1 MKKLLEKVKGLL
13 EKFKS
18 KSKKIKI
25 AVVVSIIAVII
36 AIISAIFYSSSN
48 QYQVLFSNLDDANLQ
63 TVMSTLNNEKVD
75 AKIDKSTNTITV
87 PKSQVDKLRLELAP
101 SLTTASTGFELMD
114 SGSSFGMTDEEFK
127 IKKVRMQQGEL
138 EKTIKS
144 FPQVQ
149 DARVHITEATTSVFA
164 KDATPGKAAVYL
176 KLKSGTTIN
185 EDQVKSIVALVSGS
199 TENIPREN
207 IDVIDDKMN
216 LLTKDINADQTAS
229 VSSETISKQQDAE
242 KAYEDK
248 LQKAIVSLL
257 EPIVGKDKV
266 KATVNVNLDFD
277 SKQNTQTVVDPN
289 KVIISQENSKESNN
303 SGTGTT
309 TGQSP
314 VDNNMTNSITPTNN
328 SNTSTTNNG
337 NTSTSTTTTN
347 NGNTL
352 ISSKEDQKTNYEVG
366 KNESKVISAPGEV
379 KRLTASVVVDGTL
392 DAATQQTIENAVG
405 NAIGMDT
412 LRGDKVSVLGMAFDT
427 TAQDQAKAEVDAM
440 NAQAATSSK
449 NTMMIIAGILGTLLL
464 GIIIFLIVKRRK
476 NKKVKNDQLLDTLI
490 DDNIIPK
497 EPETFDPIEFES
509 KSQKSHLENE
519 IKKYAI
525 EKPEQVVEI
534 IRSWLTENER

>member
-1 MKKLLEKVKGLL
+1 MKKLLEKVKELL
-13 EKFKS
+13 DKFKS

-25 AVVVSIIAVII
+25 AVIIAIIAVLI

-48 QYQVLFSNLDDANLQ
+48 KYQVLFSNLDAADAQ
-63 TVMSTLNNEKVD
+63 TVINTLTDSKVD
-75 AKIDKSTNTITV
+75 TKIDSTTNTILV
-87 PKSQVDKLRLELAP
+87 PTDQVDKLRLELAP
-101 SLTTASTGFELMD
+101 TLTAGSKGYELMD

-144 FPQVQ
+144 FPQVES
-149 DARVHITEATTSVFA
+149 ARVHITEATTSVFA
-164 KDATPGKAAVYL
+164 KDTAPGKAAVYL
-176 KLKSGTTIN
+176 KIKKGATID

-207 IDVIDDKMN
+207 IDVIDDNMN
-216 LLTKDINADQTAS
+216 LLTKDINADQTAT
-229 VSSETISKQQDAE
+229 VSSEALLKQQNAE

-277 SKQNTQTVVDPN
+277 SKQKTQTVVDPN
-289 KVIISQENSKESNN
+289 KVIISQENSKEANT
-303 SGTGTT
+303 SGTGADTA
-309 TGQSP
+309 QSP
-314 VDNNMTNSITPTNN
+314 VDNNM
-328 SNTSTTNNG
+328 SNTI
-337 NTSTSTTTTN
+337 TTTN
-347 NGNTL
+347 GDKST
-352 ISSKEDQKTNYEVG
+352 SSKEDQKTNYEVG

-392 DAATQQTIENAVG
+392 DAETQQTIENAVG

-412 LRGDKVSVLGMAFDT
+412 LRGDQVSVLGMAFDT
-427 TAQDQAKAEVDAM
+427 TLQDQAKAEIDAM
-440 NAQAATSSK
+440 NAQEATATSNTK
-449 NTMMIIAGILGTLLL
+449 NIMMIIAGILGVLLL
-464 GIIIFLIVKRRK
+464 GVIIFLIAKRRK
-476 NKKVKNDQLLDTLI
+476 KKKVENDQLLDTLI
-490 DDNIIPK
+490 DDSIIPK
-497 EPETFDPIEFES
+497 EPEPFEPIEFES
-509 KSQKSHLENE
+509 RSQKTHLEDE

>member
-25 AVVVSIIAVII
+25 AVIVAIIAVLI

-63 TVMSTLNNEKVD
+63 TVMNTLNNEKVD

-87 PKSQVDKLRLELAP
+87 RGSQVDKLRLELAP
-101 SLTTASTGFELMD
+101 SLTTGSTGFELMD

-176 KLKSGTTIN
+176 KLKNGTTIN

-216 LLTKDINADQTAS
+216 LLTKDINTDKADS

-248 LQKAIVSLL
+248 LQKAIVTLL

-277 SKQNTQTVVDPN
+277 SKQKTQTVVDPN
-289 KVIISQENSKESNN
+289 KVIISQENSKELNN
-303 SGTGTT
+303 SGTGNT

-314 VDNNMTNSITPTNN
+314 VDNNMTNSITSTNN
-328 SNTSTTNNG
+328 ANA
-337 NTSTSTTTTN
+337 STTTTT
-347 NGNTL
+347 NGDKST
-352 ISSKEDQKTNYEVG
+352 SSKEDQKTNYEVG
-366 KNESKVISAPGEV
+366 KSESKVISAPGEV
-379 KRLTASVVVDGTL
+379 KRLTASVVVDGNL
-392 DAATQQTIENAVG
+392 DPATQQTLQNAVG
-405 NAIGMDT
+405 NAIGLDA
-412 LRGDKVSVLGMAFDT
+412 LRGDQVSVLGMAFDT
-427 TAQDQAKAEVDAM
+427 TVQDQAKAEVDAM
-440 NAQAATSSK
+440 NAEAATASRNK
-449 NTMMIIAGILGTLLL
+449 MMIIAGVLGVLLL
-464 GIIIFLIVKRRK
+464 GIIIGFIIKRRK
-476 NKKVKNDQLLDTLI
+476 KKKVEEEQLLDTLI
-490 DDNIIPK
+490 DDTIIPK
-497 EPETFDPIEFES
+497 ETEAYEPIEFEA
-509 KSQKSHLENE
+509 KTKKSHLEDE
-519 IKKYAI
+519 IKKYAT

-534 IRSWLTENER
+534 IKSWLAENER

>member
-1 MKKLLEKVKGLL
+1 MKKLLEKVKELL
-13 EKFKS
+13 DKFKS

-25 AVVVSIIAVII
+25 AVIVAIIAVLI

-48 QYQVLFSNLDDANLQ
+48 KYQVLFSNLDAADAQ
-63 TVMSTLNNEKVD
+63 TVINTLTDSKVD
-75 AKIDKSTNTITV
+75 TKIDSTTNTIMV
-87 PKSQVDKLRLELAP
+87 PTDQVDKLRLELAP
-101 SLTTASTGFELMD
+101 TLTTGSKGYELMD

-144 FPQVQ
+144 FPQVES
-149 DARVHITEATTSVFA
+149 ARVHISEATTSVFA
-164 KDATPGKAAVYL
+164 KDTAPGKAAVYL
-176 KLKSGTTIN
+176 KIKNGATID

-216 LLTKDINADQTAS
+216 LLTKDINADETAS
-229 VSSETISKQQDAE
+229 VSSEALSKQQNAE

-277 SKQNTQTVVDPN
+277 SKQKTQTVIDPN
-289 KVIISQENSKESNN
+289 KVIISQENSKEANN

-309 TGQSP
+309 AAQSP
-314 VDNNMTNSITPTNN
+314 VDNNMTNTI
-328 SNTSTTNNG
+328 
-337 NTSTSTTTTN
+337 TTTN
-347 NGNTL
+347 GDKST
-352 ISSKEDQKTNYEVG
+352 SSKEDQKTNYEVG

-405 NAIGMDT
+405 NAIGMDK
-412 LRGDKVSVLGMAFDT
+412 LRGDQVSVLGMAFDT
-427 TAQDQAKAEVDAM
+427 TLQDQAKAEIDAM
-440 NAQAATSSK
+440 NAQAATATATNK
-449 NTMMIIAGILGTLLL
+449 NIMMIIAGVLGALLL
-464 GIIIFLIVKRRK
+464 GVIIFLIAKRRK
-476 NKKVKNDQLLDTLI
+476 KKKVENDQLLDTLI
-490 DDNIIPK
+490 DDSIIPK
-497 EPETFDPIEFES
+497 EPEPFEPIEFES
-509 KSQKSHLENE
+509 RSQKAHLENE

>member
-1 MKKLLEKVKGLL
+1 MKKLSEKVKAIW

-18 KSKKIKI
+18 QSKKVKI
-25 AVVVSIIAVII
+25 AVIVAIVAVII

-63 TVMSTLNNEKVD
+63 TVISTLNNEKVD

-87 PKSQVDKLRLELAP
+87 PKDQVDKLRLELAP
-101 SLTTASTGFELMD
+101 SLTTSSTGFELMD

-127 IKKVRMQQGEL
+127 IKKLRMQQGEI

-164 KDATPGKAAVYL
+164 KDTTPGKAAVYL
-176 KLKSGTTIN
+176 KLKNGTTIN

-216 LLTKDINADQTAS
+216 LLTKDINSDTNGS

-289 KVIISQENSKESNN
+289 KVIISQENSKELNN

-314 VDNNMTNSITPTNN
+314 IDNNMTNSIT
-328 SNTSTTNNG
+328 STNNG
-337 NTSTSTTTTN
+337 N
-347 NGNTL
+347 
-352 ISSKEDQKTNYEVG
+352 KEDQKTNYEVG

-449 NTMMIIAGILGTLLL
+449 NTMMIIAGILGALLL
-464 GIIIFLIVKRRK
+464 GIIIFLIVKRRN
-476 NKKVKNDQLLDTLI
+476 NKRVKNNQLLDTLI
-490 DDNIIPK
+490 DDSIIPK
-497 EPETFDPIEFES
+497 EPEAFDPIEFES
-509 KSQKSHLENE
+509 KTQKSHLENE
-519 IKKYAI
+519 IKKYAT